1 MNKILS
7 LQSSRF
13 RKMNLHSYTV
23 NRTLRDVRDT
33 FIFESIQDEESDSHH
48 SIFKSPLNLGL
59 HNTT

>member
-1 MNKILS
+1 VNKILS

-23 NRTLRDVRDT
+23 NKALRDVRGNY
-33 FIFESIQDEESDSHH
+33 IIESIPDEESDSHH